1 MWLPAISIHK
11 VISLHG
17 VVDCLL
23 HFKTDSSKLIL
34 LSPHIAQF
42 LGNSW
47 EEDESC
53 RKEAKGK
60 SRKNGETIVLQ

>member
-1 MWLPAISIHK
+1 MRLPAIAIHK

-17 VVDCLL
+17 VVDRRLQ
-23 HFKTDSSKLIL
+23 FKTDSSKLIL

-53 RKEAKGK
+53 RKKLKARAEKTAKP
-60 SRKNGETIVLQ
+60 